1 MTMAVFDFDGAASYE
16 VSHIF
21 DHDGTANHRTGN
33 VYDHDG
39 TANHLIF
46 RDETVLLDGTTGA
59 DLWELN
65 LTAGSSSAVLAI
77 NGGIYAAQTGNGSD
91 DILKGCAIT
100 KDFYDLSG
108 VDSIT
113 CSVLEYGT
121 KANWCRLELVDA
133 NGTVTTLES
142 IFFVNHRESA
152 NETEYTETVSLD
164 GYTGSYK
171 IQFYFQME
179 AYYDVTRTTVTK
191 CILD

>member
-1 MTMAVFDFDGAASYE
+1 MAIYDN
-16 VSHIF
+16 
-21 DHDGTANHRTGN
+21 DGTMNYETMR
-33 VYDHDG
+33 VYDNDG
-39 TANHLIF
+39 DMNHITGKVYDSDGFLNYPVF
-46 RDETVLLDGTTGA
+46 SDETVLLDGTAGA

-65 LTAGSSSAVLAI
+65 LTAGSASAVLAI
-77 NGGIYAAQTGNGSD
+77 NGGIYAAQTGSGSD
-91 DILKGCAIT
+91 DILKGCATT
-100 KDFYDLSG
+100 KDFYDLSE

-113 CSVLEYGT
+113 CHVTEYGT
-121 KANWCRLELVDA
+121 KASWCRLELVDA

-152 NETEYTETVSLD
+152 KETEYKETFLLD